1 MSVIQVIRCVGEISS
16 LLLLLTISQGCEGA
30 GVVRET
36 SVNLAIRRTVDLL
49 LKDTGDSISQI
60 PPVVRSAAGTW
71 RVRVERP
78 FDYNLLPEA
87 LQASFDMY
95 HVEAPYEVALRRCLD
110 DNIALGYHKLDLQSG
125 GSIPCQERAA
135 ESDCYTVEV
144 IFPDKDEGALY
155 MDKGGWALCALLIF
169 FLGWLLV
176 RLLRQ
181 GRREDKVESGVIIL
195 GNSTLDLTS
204 QVLNSGGKRYTLTFR
219 EAKLLHVFVIHIDQ
233 VVERGQLLQSV
244 WGDEGVQV
252 SRSLD
257 VFVSRLR
264 KKISNDDS
272 ISIVA
277 VHGIG
282 YRLQRSIGN

>member
-1 MSVIQVIRCVGEISS
+1 MVVIQVIRCLGGISL
-16 LLLLLTISQGCEGA
+16 LLLLLTISQGCGGIG
-30 GVVRET
+30 GVKEA
-36 SVNLAIRRTVDLL
+36 SVNLAMRRTVDLL
-49 LKDTGDSISQI
+49 LKDAGDSVSQI
-60 PPVVRSAAGTW
+60 PPVVQSAAGTW
-71 RVRVERP
+71 RVRVEQP
-78 FDYNLLPEA
+78 FDYSLLPEA

-95 HVEAPYEVALRRCLD
+95 RIEASYEVALRKCLD

-125 GSIPCQERAA
+125 SSIPCQDRAA
-135 ESDCYTVEV
+135 ASDCYVVEV
-144 IFPDKDEGALY
+144 VFSDKDEGFLY
-155 MDKGGWALCALLIF
+155 MNRGGWAMGAILVF

-181 GRREDKVESGVIIL
+181 GRKEDKVGSGVIVL

-204 QVLNSGGKRYTLTFR
+204 QILNSGGKQYTLTFR
-219 EAKLLHVFVIHIDQ
+219 EAKLLHVFVVNIDQ

-264 KKISNDDS
+264 KKLSNDDS

-282 YRLQRSIGN
+282 YRLQRSTSS